1 MDYDLNYEVPLSH
14 RARLSPEGVPGRTG
28 DSACARP
35 CMWLDANTD
44 ALRPVLTG
52 AFVVPVISTQLLD
65 SRVPQAQDV
74 AMATRRHTTNN
85 KLRYFGGGG
94 GSIDVPLGLERQSVR
109 EAKIVSPTGK

>member
-1 MDYDLNYEVPLSH
+1 MDYDLNYEVPLSR

-65 SRVPQAQDV
+65 SRAPRACGSNRTALKIIINSASGEGGV
-74 AMATRRHTTNN
+74 A
-85 KLRYFGGGG
+85 
-94 GSIDVPLGLERQSVR
+94 
-109 EAKIVSPTGK
+109 

>member
-14 RARLSPEGVPGRTG
+14 RARLSPAGVSGRTG

-52 AFVVPVISTQLLD
+52 AFVVPMISTQLLD

-74 AMATRRHTTNN
+74 VVTTRRHIIINYATWGEG
-85 KLRYFGGGG
+85 R
-94 GSIDVPLGLERQSVR
+94 
-109 EAKIVSPTGK
+109 

>member
-28 DSACARP
+28 DSAYARP

-74 AMATRRHTTNN
+74 AVTTRRHIVINYATGG
-85 KLRYFGGGG
+85 RGGGRG
-94 GSIDVPLGLERQSVR
+94 EI
-109 EAKIVSPTGK
+109 A